1 MIETTHTTAGLLAHA
16 GAARRRVAAP
26 AAYATAARATAAP
39 CARPGVRVH
48 EVLGQHQVASWTT
61 GAFATPTTFMV
72 IDAKNRPSRPLLE
85 HSP

>member
-16 GAARRRVAAP
+16 GAARLRVAAP
-26 AAYATAARATAAP
+26 GAYATAAP
-39 CARPGVRVH
+39 CATSGVRVH
-48 EVLGQHQVASWTT
+48 EGFGQHQSASWTK
-61 GAFATPTTFMV
+61 GAFAIPTTLMV

>member
-16 GAARRRVAAP
+16 GAARLRVAAP
-26 AAYATAARATAAP
+26 AAYTAAP

-48 EVLGQHQVASWTT
+48 EVFGQHQSASWTK
-61 GAFATPTTFMV
+61 GAFATPTTLMV